1 MTSEGGWSGLP
12 VAYLFFAQVLT
23 YGFALACLIYCRIG
37 DRRALW
43 IAGFGALFYL
53 DRIFLSGR
61 RGVTAEFFFIIVLA
75 LFFGRGR
82 FLPRALPRWTMVAIM
97 VLMVLLMHSV
107 GDYRSLAKTQGWD
120 APLEAATK
128 IDFIDNLAGVVQRGG
143 YELRNAVFMIEAYDR
158 TLHFDFGLS
167 HWNQL
172 IFNYVPGQLV
182 GHDYKESLM
191 FPLPDE
197 AMRVFGYRAKYGST
211 VTGLVDSFGSFW
223 YFGCFKFFIIG
234 MVLRK
239 IWNAAKSGGL
249 VSQLLYMLLIVKVLH
264 TVTHSTHWFLAP
276 WVHIAVF
283 LLPGLGGLG
292 QKLSGSRCCIKP
304 AWSGAGNESGGTFP
318 SFGPIS
324 FRSVK
329 SSRKALPIACN

>member
-1 MTSEGGWSGLP
+1 MRGRYDSSRLLVLSLVLTLFGAWFFFLISRLPEEMTSEGGWSGLP

-75 LFFGRGR
+75 LFFGLGR

-172 IFNYVPGQLV
+172 
-182 GHDYKESLM
+182 SLIM
-191 FPLPDE
+191 SPASWWD
-197 AMRVFGYRAKYGST
+197 T
-211 VTGLVDSFGSFW
+211 
-223 YFGCFKFFIIG
+223 II
-234 MVLRK
+234 K
-239 IWNAAKSGGL
+239 N
-249 VSQLLYMLLIVKVLH
+249 
-264 TVTHSTHWFLAP
+264 P
-276 WVHIAVF
+276 
-283 LLPGLGGLG
+283 
-292 QKLSGSRCCIKP
+292 
-304 AWSGAGNESGGTFP
+304 
-318 SFGPIS
+318 
-324 FRSVK
+324 
-329 SSRKALPIACN
+329 